1 MRIPKPFSI
10 QRRNDSKT
18 FLLTLKYTCGL
29 PERVCAEWSRRSFQ
43 DLPDELAHYRII
55 GDSVLLDKPA
65 EIAYIYRSA
74 TSRGGLVAS
83 GAYGE
88 VAKPPR
94 IFLLQILNPQKIGF
108 LRLGKVKNKV
118 PVCSACV

>member
-1 MRIPKPFSI
+1 MAKLPKPFVI
-10 QRRNDSKT
+10 TRRTDSKT
-18 FLLTLKYTCGL
+18 FRLTINFTSGL
-29 PERVCAEWSRRSFQ
+29 PERVCAEWRRRSFQ
-43 DLPDELAHYRII
+43 DLPDELAHYWIH
-55 GDSVLLDKPA
+55 VDKPA
-65 EIAYIYRSA
+65 EIVYIYCSA

-94 IFLLQILNPQKIGF
+94 IFLLQILNPHKIGF

-118 PVCSACV
+118 PVCPACV